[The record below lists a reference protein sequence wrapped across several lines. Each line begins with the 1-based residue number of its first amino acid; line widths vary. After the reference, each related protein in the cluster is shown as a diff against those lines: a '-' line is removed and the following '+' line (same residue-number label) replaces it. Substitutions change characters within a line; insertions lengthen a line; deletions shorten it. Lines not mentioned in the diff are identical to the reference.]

1 LSKKRAYTKKSGEYK
16 IVNQNSPDKYSE
28 QFHFSHL
35 PNSII
40 LMMEAIH
47 QKNDSKKL
55 IKSKEDIGSL
65 DVG

>member
-1 LSKKRAYTKKSGEYK
+1 
-16 IVNQNSPDKYSE
+16 
-28 QFHFSHL
+28 
-35 PNSII
+35 
-40 LMMEAIH
+40 MMEAIH